1 MKKDKA
7 VYESIGYV
15 RASKEDGDKSE
26 SNTIVNQKAL
36 LEEYAKKHPDI
47 HLTDIIADDG
57 ESGVSFDR
65 PGFQKVME
73 LVKAKKVNC
82 IIVKDLSRLGRNW
95 LEAGQYIQQVFPF
108 LGVRFIA
115 INDNYDSL
123 DCNTDIEQVMI
134 PFKNLMNEAYA
145 RDVSIKTRSVLAT
158 KRNAGE
164 FIGPFVPYGYKRDDT
179 DRHALVI
186 DQYAAG
192 VVRDIFSWR
201 IDGMSPGKIAEKLNA
216 MGILSPMEYKTASG
230 VKFATSF
237 KNKVKA
243 KWNPVSVG
251 RILKNEIYIGNLV
264 QGKRSSANYKVKKV
278 AYKDESDWTR
288 IEDTHEPII
297 SKSDFD
303 IVNQLGRYDT
313 RTAPEE
319 KNVYL
324 FAGVVFCGDCRQNM
338 IRKTTYTK
346 NKNYHYYVCGTHKS
360 DKNICSMHSFSE
372 GKLYKVIL
380 EALQSQINAVV
391 EMSEILNGISL
402 LPMQN
407 IRINR
412 LKDEIAA
419 KTKELEK
426 IEQRK
431 KRLYDDYADGVINKD
446 DFCMV
451 NEVYTSELNKCR
463 DIVEMHRKT
472 LRTAETSSDESEWIS
487 AFTARQNIQE
497 LDRRLIVTLIDKIYI
512 YEDERIEIVFKYKD
526 KYLEALNF
534 INSVNVREAI

>member
-1 MKKDKA
+1 MKKDK
-7 VYESIGYV
+7 VIYTTIGYV

-36 LEEYAKKHPDI
+36 LEEYAKKHSDI
-47 HLTDIIADDG
+47 RLTDIIADDG

-65 PGFQKVME
+65 PGFRKVME

-108 LGVRFIA
+108 FGVRFIA

-123 DCNTDIEQVMI
+123 DCNTDVEQVMI

-145 RDVSIKTRSVLAT
+145 RDVSIKTRSVLET

-164 FIGPFVPYGYKRDDT
+164 FIGPFVPYGYQRDDT
-179 DRHALVI
+179 DRHTLVI

-201 IDGMSPGKIAEKLNA
+201 IDGMSPGKIAEKLNT
-216 MGILSPMEYKTASG
+216 MGILSPMEYKTANG
-230 VKFATSF
+230 VKYATSF
-237 KNKVKA
+237 KNKVKT

-278 AYKDESDWTR
+278 EYKDENDWTR
-288 IEDTHEPII
+288 AEDTHEPII
-297 SKSDFD
+297 SKADFD

-313 RTAPEE
+313 RTAPDEE
-319 KNVYL
+319 NVYL

-346 NKNYHYYVCGTHKS
+346 HKNYHYYVCGTHKS
-360 DKNICSMHSFSE
+360 NKSICSMHSFSE
-372 GKLYKVIL
+372 NKLYKVIL

-407 IRINR
+407 TRINR

-419 KTKELEK
+419 KMKEFEK

-451 NEVYTSELNKCR
+451 NEIYTSELNKCR
-463 DIVEMHRKT
+463 DIVEMHKQT
-472 LRTAETSSDESEWIS
+472 LKTAETNSDESEWIV
-487 AFTARQNIQE
+487 AFTSHRNIQE

>member
-7 VYESIGYV
+7 IYESIGYV

-47 HLTDIIADDG
+47 RLTDIISDDG

-108 LGVRFIA
+108 FGVRFIA

-164 FIGPFVPYGYKRDDT
+164 FIGPFVPYGYKRDAT
-179 DRHALVI
+179 DRHTLVI

-243 KWNPVSVG
+243 KWNAVSVG

-278 AYKDESDWTR
+278 EYKDESDWTR

-297 SKSDFD
+297 SKADFD
-303 IVNQLGRYDT
+303 IVNQLGKYDT
-313 RTAPEE
+313 RTAPDKE
-319 KNVYL
+319 NVYL

-346 NKNYHYYVCGTHKS
+346 NKNYHYYVCGTHKF
-360 DKNICSMHSFSE
+360 DKSICSMHSFSE
-372 GKLYKVIL
+372 DKLYKVIL

-407 IRINR
+407 TRINR

-451 NEVYTSELNKCR
+451 NEVYTAELNKCR
-463 DIVEMHRKT
+463 DIVETHRKT
-472 LRTAETSSDESEWIS
+472 LKTAETNSNESEWIS
-487 AFTARQNIQE
+487 AFTAQQNIQE
-497 LDRRLIVTLIDKIYI
+497 LDRRLIVALIDKIYI
-512 YEDERIEIVFKYKD
+512 YEGERIEIVFKYKD

-534 INSVNVREAI
+534 INSVHAREAI